1 MFLLLLVFVPGYSQN
16 VRVSFKFSQPSVS
29 NHQGYQLVESQGML
43 LSAIP
48 GNPMVPWQ
56 SVSILLPPGCEATD
70 VEVTLSNPVKFSGEY
85 SLYPRQ
91 YSRPVSEGSSGDFV
105 KNETVYNSRNIYP
118 VEKHGRVSTHFY
130 NGHAVAFTTFTP
142 LSYIPATGQLTWFQ
156 EADVTISYTAT
167 EKGTKA
173 LRSCSK
179 SETITKTL
187 SHLVQNPDDMVL
199 YDSWDQKNNAVGLLI
214 ITPDGYQEGFTSLLE
229 YYSSVGISSEIVTT
243 EDIYASQEGIDNQEK
258 IRNYIINRVQSDGV
272 DYLLLG
278 GDVEL
283 VPARGLFCQVNS
295 QGSIYED
302 ISIPADLY
310 YSALDGTWNENGNN
324 LWGEPD
330 EDDLL
335 PDLAVAR
342 LPYGNAAEQAR
353 MIHKVLNYQQNPVD
367 GELTNTLVAGED
379 LYSNPQTWGADYLE
393 MLIGHHED
401 NGYTTDGIPE
411 TFPVQE
417 MYDRDLGYWSKQE
430 LINKINTGMT
440 FIHHSGHSNVDYAL
454 RMSTWD
460 ITDANFNMVNGIDH
474 NYCLVYTHGCI
485 CGAFDASDCIAE
497 EMLKIQNF
505 VVAGSFNSRYGW
517 FNEGQTEG
525 PSLHLHREFVNALY
539 TMGIDRIGQT
549 QVQSKIATAPWVEAP
564 GQWEEG
570 ALRWCF
576 YDNNILGDAAMKIH
590 TDNYTS
596 IDEHGSRTKA
606 EIFPNPAK
614 DFINL
619 SVPAE
624 SGDIESVKIYDLS
637 GKMVININLNFEKSS
652 TFEVRI
658 DLEALLNGTYI
669 LRVETQKTIFSN
681 TLTIVR

>member
-1 MFLLLLVFVPGYSQN
+1 MPGFSQ
-16 VRVSFKFSQPSVS
+16 VVTVSFKFDQPSVID
-29 NHQGYQLVESQGML
+29 HQGYQLVEWQGML
-43 LSAIP
+43 QSAMP
-48 GNPMVPWQ
+48 GDPMIPWQ
-56 SVSILLPPGCEATD
+56 SVSALLPPGCEATS
-70 VEVTLSNPVKFSGEY
+70 VEVILSHPEQLAGTFS
-85 SLYPRQ
+85 LFPRQ
-91 YSRPVSEGSSGDFV
+91 YSRPISEGVSGKFV
-105 KNETVYNSRNIYP
+105 KNETVYNSKSVYP
-118 VEKHGRVSTHFY
+118 AEKHGRVSTHFY
-130 NGHAVAFTTFTP
+130 NGHAVAFTAFSP
-142 LSYIPATGQLTWFQ
+142 LAYVPASGQLTWYR
-156 EADVTISYTAT
+156 EAEVTLTYTTT
-167 EKGTKA
+167 EKGTAA
-173 LRSCSK
+173 LRNCSA
-179 SETITKTL
+179 SETVSQTL
-187 SHLVQNPDDMVL
+187 RHLVQNPDDTDL
-199 YDSWDQKNNAVGLLI
+199 YNAFDQKSNPVGLLV
-214 ITPDGYQEGFTSLLE
+214 ITPEGYQEGYAALLE
-229 YYSSVGISSEIVTT
+229 YYATLGITSEIVTT
-243 EDIYASQEGIDNQEK
+243 EDIYTSQTGVDNQEK
-258 IRNYIINRVQSDGV
+258 IRNYIIGRVQTDGV

-310 YSALDGTWNENGNN
+310 YSALDGTWNDNGNN

-342 LPYGNAAEQAR
+342 LPYGNVAEQTR
-353 MIHKVLNYQQNPVD
+353 MLHKVLNYQQNPVD
-367 GELTNTLVAGED
+367 GELTNTLMAGED

-411 TFPVQE
+411 AFPIQE
-417 MYDRDLGYWSKQE
+417 MYDRDMGYWSKRE
-430 LINKINTGMT
+430 LIDKINTGMT

-454 RMSTWD
+454 RMSIGD
-460 ITDANFNMVNGIDH
+460 ITDANFNMVNGVDH
-474 NYCLVYTHGCI
+474 NYCLIYTHGCI

-539 TMGIDRIGQT
+539 TLGIDRIGQT

-564 GQWEEG
+564 GQWEDG

-576 YDNNILGDAAMKIH
+576 YDNNIFGDAAMKIH

-596 IDEHGSRTKA
+596 IDESIGKTKLD
-606 EIFPNPAK
+606 IFPNPAN
-614 DFINL
+614 DFIRL
-619 SVPAE
+619 SVPVE
-624 SGDIESVKIYDLS
+624 SGNLESVKIYDLS
-637 GKMVININLNFEKSS
+637 GKMVTNIHFSLAKIS

-658 DLEALLNGTYI
+658 ELNTLPNGTYI
-669 LRVETQKTIFSN
+669 LRAETQKAVFSN